1 MITSRLTTK
10 AQTTIPQPVRAALGV
25 QPGDE
30 LAYVI
35 EADRVVILKAPIP
48 THPETDNPFVT
59 FSEWES
65 EADRLAYST
74 L

>member
-25 QPGDE
+25 QAGDE

-35 EADRVVILKAPIP
+35 EADRVVILKAPMP
-48 THPETDNPFVT
+48 TQPESENPFAT
-59 FSEWES
+59 FSEWDS
-65 EADRLAYST
+65 EADRRAYST